1 MQVEVIMGVSRER
14 KRKHRMD
21 LIGEKHQN
29 HGVCDYTKLE
39 SPEEKVPKGQM
50 RLK

>member
-1 MQVEVIMGVSRER
+1 MGVSSAR

-21 LIGEKHQN
+21 LIGEKQQKSPD
-29 HGVCDYTKLE
+29 VIDYTKLK
-39 SPEEKVPKGQM
+39 SPEEKVSKGQT

>member
-1 MQVEVIMGVSRER
+1 MGVSSAR

-21 LIGEKHQN
+21 LIGEKQHQSP
-29 HGVCDYTKLE
+29 GYVDYTKIK
-39 SPEEKVPKGQM
+39 SPEERVPKGQT

>member
-1 MQVEVIMGVSRER
+1 MGVSSAR

-21 LIGEKHQN
+21 LIGEKQDN
-29 HGVCDYTKLE
+29 LQKGCDYTKLK
-39 SPEEKVPKGQM
+39 PKIPKGQT